1 MIDQVPMFKMI
12 LHFVSVYL
20 FIVLYYYK
28 RIFCQ
33 FYEYKHNDQQAND
46 NNKEVYRVKHITM
59 QVLIQRKGLK
69 QFTYIETHCK
79 ISDGFK
85 TIYRLKHVTES
96 YGFKTDT

>member
-1 MIDQVPMFKMI
+1 MINRLMI
-12 LHFVSVYL
+12 IIKKSLQRL
-20 FIVLYYYK
+20 
-28 RIFCQ
+28 
-33 FYEYKHNDQQAND
+33 
-46 NNKEVYRVKHITM
+46 KHITM